1 MKKLIFLAL
10 PILALSACATP
21 ESRVR
26 TGLIGAGI
34 STPVAT
40 CMARR
45 MVDRL
50 SVLQLRRLQSIS
62 TLRDGRIEG
71 LTVERF
77 LHRAR
82 ALGDPEIVSVVASA
96 GLRCALST

>member
-1 MKKLIFLAL
+1 MKKLILLA
-10 PILALSACATP
+10 ILALSACATP

-26 TGLIGAGI
+26 AGLIGAGI
-34 STPVAT
+34 SPSVAT
-40 CMARR
+40 CMAQR

-50 SVLQLRRLQSIS
+50 SLQQLRRLQSIS
-62 TLRDGRIEG
+62 TLRDQRIGG
-71 LTVERF
+71 LTVAQF

-96 GLRCALST
+96 GIRCAITS

>member
-1 MKKLIFLAL
+1 MKKFILLIVVLAM
-10 PILALSACATP
+10 SGCATP

-26 TGLIGAGI
+26 TGLVNAGL
-34 STPVAT
+34 SEPVAA

-50 SVLQLRRLQSIS
+50 SLPQLRRLQSIS
-62 TLRDGRIEG
+62 TLRGQRIGE
-71 LTVERF
+71 LTVAQF

-82 ALGDPEIVSVVASA
+82 ALEDPEILSVVASA
-96 GLRCALST
+96 ALRCAISS